1 MPASQVNKAGERVET
16 AAPMGGVVRTG
27 MWAFVGKVGVRD
39 EFVFMRKGLEFE
51 QKELLQLMGLALAV
65 GLLLALCFLSGPWV
79 LPHP

>member
-39 EFVFMRKGLEFE
+39 EFVFMRK
-51 QKELLQLMGLALAV
+51 AV
-65 GLLLALCFLSGPWV
+65 GRPLLSEMSHVCHIFVTRTSHFCGLL
-79 LPHP
+79 